1 MKTYEHLLQPLKVGG
16 LTLKNRM
23 LSSPTSLAE
32 LGANERYSPEN
43 IAYYK
48 LRAAGGAALV
58 TVGDVIVDNSTGR
71 SHPQQVGMDDPGIIP
86 YLVQMTD
93 AIHSGGAAASVEIDH
108 GGSECEPRFIGG
120 KYPIGPSAYS
130 DSEGFVVEEMTEE
143 QIYQVADAFGRAA
156 TIAKKC
162 GFDMVTIHSGHGWL
176 LHQFISEL
184 TNLRTDKWG
193 GNIEN
198 RMRFPLLVIEKVREA
213 VGKNFPIEFRI
224 SGSERMP
231 GGYDIETGIEI
242 AKAVDGKVDLIHV
255 SAGSM
260 LDLYSFVL
268 MHPGS
273 FQEHGENSYLAR
285 KIKKYVKT
293 PVVTVGAFS
302 EPDKMEAFLEEGG
315 ADAIAMGRALIA
327 DPFLPKKVMRGQIGE
342 ITPCLRCGECQGG
355 MMEHHCLRCTVNP
368 VIGREKE
375 VFHPIPVNRTGKIL
389 IAGGGPA
396 GMQAAITACEK
407 GHQVVLYE
415 ERERLGGALR
425 FADSID
431 FKKNIKVYREFLAHK
446 VFRLPIEVHLG
457 IKLTEDIIRKEN
469 PDALILALGAKPM
482 MLSIPGIHRKNVLIA
497 ADLNETSVVGRSIAI
512 IGGGLVGCEEAV
524 HFGRQGHQVTVIEMK
539 KELASDCVRTHRIN
553 LLHQI
558 EICENI
564 VQETSACCQEI
575 TEEGVKIS
583 KNGIEKIIRADTIIL
598 AAGMIADDEQ
608 VTNLR
613 NIVPQTY
620 VIGDCNKSGKIM
632 YAVRDAYDAVTDF
645 GLM

>member
-58 TVGDVIVDNSTGR
+58 TVGDVIVDNSTGC

-86 YLVQMTD
+86 YLVQMAD

-156 TIAKKC
+156 AIAKKC

-193 GNIEN
+193 GSIEN
-198 RMRFPLLVIEKVREA
+198 RVRFPLLVIEKVREA
-213 VGKNFPIEFRI
+213 VGKNFPIELRI

-273 FQEHGENSYLAR
+273 FQEHGENSYLA
-285 KIKKYVKT
+285 KEIKKYVKT

-396 GMQAAITACEK
+396 GMQSAITAFEK

-415 ERERLGGALR
+415 ERARLGGALR
-425 FADSID
+425 FADNID
-431 FKKNIKVYREFLAHK
+431 FKKNIKAYREFLVHK
-446 VFRLPIEVHLG
+446 VCGLPIEVHLG
-457 IKLTEDIIRKEN
+457 IKITEDIIRKEN

-482 MLSIPGIHRKNVLIA
+482 MLPIPGIDRKNVLIA
-497 ADLNETSVVGRSIAI
+497 VDLNETSVVGRSIAI

-524 HFGRQGHQVTVIEMK
+524 YFGRQGHQVTIIEIK